1 LSTFLQNIIETPE
14 VCRHVFYETL
24 LKHTRLIEKCFMLA
38 SELLNNILIFFKYF
52 FKTTIG
58 FRKIHVVDTKG
69 YEIGTH
75 IHTHTL
81 SPV

>member
-1 LSTFLQNIIETPE
+1 
-14 VCRHVFYETL
+14 
-24 LKHTRLIEKCFMLA
+24 MLA